1 MALPQLL
8 SAESGLADQPLT
20 VEQGSWLVAL
30 MAVASCA
37 FVPVF
42 AALGGHVGRKMLGY
56 LTITPALVSWIIL
69 MFSTSVGALYV
80 ARVLVGVQS
89 AGTMVMATLY
99 VSETTTDKVRGS
111 LGSLLPLFCNCGSL
125 CAFLVGAYQP
135 YDIVLYLNLAPVVTF
150 VFCFAF
156 MPETPHRLMHVRRH
170 HQARKAL
177 RWLRR
182 GISEWQVDREVE
194 RIQASLGRDTTEA
207 GGGGDGDGR
216 AVSLAELLRCR
227 ASLLGF
233 AIVLVAGANA
243 QLCGSFAVL
252 NYAVLIFD
260 EAGGSVSPEVA
271 TIVLGA
277 LQVVGGLVSTVLIE
291 RIGRRPLLFL
301 ANGAVGTSVA
311 LLGVYLYLKQQTQ
324 VDVTSVG
331 WLPVTCLSIYVLMHA
346 VGLSP
351 LAYVV
356 VSETVAPRIRGLA
369 AIITYSTSSG
379 TAAIMSKLYPA
390 MSQSMGAYG
399 TFWFFAAVCLA
410 CSLIGRCLL
419 PETKGRPLE
428 DILKE
433 LNGGKDV
440 RASSSQ

>member
-42 AALGGHVGRKMLGY
+42 AGLGGHVGRKMLGY
-56 LTITPALVSWIIL
+56 LTVTPALVSWTIL
-69 MFSTSVGALYV
+69 MFSTSVVALYV

-99 VSETTTDKVRGS
+99 VSETTTDKVRGA

-125 CAFLVGAYQP
+125 CAFVVGAYLP
-135 YDIVLYLNLAPVVTF
+135 YDVVLYLNLAPVLTF

-182 GISEWQVDREVE
+182 GISERQVDREVE
-194 RIQASLGRDTTEA
+194 RIQASLGRDTAEA
-207 GGGGDGDGR
+207 GYGGGVGR
-216 AVSLAELLRCR
+216 AASLAELLRCR

-233 AIVLVAGANA
+233 AIVLVAGANV

-277 LQVVGGLVSTVLIE
+277 LQVVGGLLSTVFIE

-379 TAAIMSKLYPA
+379 TAAVMSKLYPA

-410 CSLIGRCLL
+410 CALIGWCLL

-440 RASSSQ
+440 HVSSSQ